1 MRHNIVAGLDVGTT
15 KICAVAASAHS
26 GGIDLIGMGVA
37 PSAGLRK
44 GVVINIDETVDSIRR
59 AIVET
64 EASSGA
70 RIKSVSVGISGGH
83 IKGFNSQG
91 AVVIKGREVTPA
103 DVERAIESGKAV
115 YMPLDREVLHVI
127 PTEYILDGQAGITDP
142 TGMSGVRLEAR
153 VHIITGAV
161 SAIQNLLKCCQKAG
175 LDVVDLVFEPLASAK
190 ATLTKHE
197 KESGV
202 VLIDIGGGTTD
213 MAFFKDGSL
222 RHAAVLGVGGN
233 HITNDIAVGLRVSM
247 AEAEM
252 LKQVSGSVSFSKN
265 GDSGNIQI
273 TQSDGQVKTMPG
285 DCLVQIIQPRCDEIL
300 EMVRAEFKRCL
311 AYEHAI
317 QGLVLTGGSSLM
329 QGFDKMAESM
339 LGLPVRLGLP
349 DMINGLGP
357 EIKKPQYS
365 TGVGLVAYYPESD
378 QTKIVH
384 SEGVN
389 SILGKMKHWA
399 KDIFSHTEDI
409 NPDNKKEGGI
419 VCSKSRK

>member
-1 MRHNIVAGLDVGTT
+1 MRPKIVAGLDVGTT

-44 GVVINIDETVDSIRR
+44 GVVINIDDTVDSVRR
-59 AIVET
+59 AIADT
-64 EASSGA
+64 EASSGV

-83 IKGFNSQG
+83 IKGIISQG
-91 AVVIKGREVTPA
+91 AVVIKGREVTHA

-115 YMPLDREVLHVI
+115 YMPLDREVLHAI
-127 PTEYILDGQAGITDP
+127 PTEYIIDGQEGITDP
-142 TGMSGVRLEAR
+142 TGMSGERLEAR

-161 SAIQNLLKCCQKAG
+161 SSIQNLLKCCQKAG
-175 LDVVDLVFEPLASAK
+175 LDVVGLVFMPLASAK

-213 MAFFKDGSL
+213 MALFKDGSL
-222 RHAAVLGVGGN
+222 RHSSVLGVGGS

-247 AEAEM
+247 AEAER
-252 LKQVSGSVSFSKN
+252 LKKVSGSVIFRKD
-265 GDSGNIQI
+265 GDPGNIQI

-300 EMVRAEFKRCL
+300 GMVRAELKRCL

-317 QGLVLTGGSSLM
+317 HGLVLTGGSSLM

-339 LGLPVRLGLP
+339 LGLQVRVGLP
-349 DMINGLGP
+349 DMINGLGK
-357 EIKKPQYS
+357 EIKNPQYS
-365 TGVGLVAYYPESD
+365 AGVGLVAHYPESD

-389 SILGKMKHWA
+389 SVLGKMKHWA
-399 KDIFSHTEDI
+399 KDIFRHSEGI
-409 NPDNKKEGGI
+409 NPDDKKEGGI
-419 VCSKSRK
+419 VCSKSKR